1 MLKPENTLVIA
12 IDIQEK
18 LTKMLKNCEEISL
31 NCEKILKMANILNI
45 QTLLTEQY
53 PKGLGSTIPAIKG
66 IKDFDTLEKTSFSA
80 LQTENIFEYVKNAK
94 KENIIIFGIEAHIC
108 LYQTVLDLLKE
119 KYNVYV
125 IKDCSASRSELN
137 FSASM
142 DLMRQEG
149 AKIATLEIVLFELL
163 KSSKH
168 EKFKECQ
175 SLIK

>member
-1 MLKPENTLVIA
+1 MNRFIKVI
-12 IDIQEK
+12 
-18 LTKMLKNCEEISL
+18 
-31 NCEKILKMANILNI
+31 
-45 QTLLTEQY
+45 LLTFIYVFVFSATCFASFSDVENHWAS
-53 PKGLGSTIPAIKG
+53 KE

-80 LQTENIFEYVKNAK
+80 LQTNDIFEYLKNAK
-94 KENIIIFGIEAHIC
+94 KDNVIIFGIEAHIC

-137 FSASM
+137 FNASM

-168 EKFKECQ
+168 DKYKECQ